1 MLPSFSPQPLPR
13 ISFEPFTTLCSLSPP
28 VLPTTNVLLSKCLLM
43 LSSSDSLDE
52 YFFYFGIELF
62 YASIGHLTPRHHLF
76 HRLHGCRHQC
86 LLLREPCESP
96 YRRSWLLEATR
107 QALFWPLKEEAKVLR
122 FPFPLSVD
130 RSRIVSAPARVV
142 ARGRSTCSTSRTVS
156 KSWKKRTRNY
166 TKSLTTIFPRPLVW
180 LVVTAPFYSGN
191 QKPQGGNIK
200 ENGAGI
206 LSCSHC
212 HA

>member
-13 ISFEPFTTLCSLSPP
+13 ISFEPLTTRCSLSPP

-52 YFFYFGIELF
+52 YLFYFGIELF
-62 YASIGHLTPRHHLF
+62 YASIDHLF

-142 ARGRSTCSTSRTVS
+142 ARGRSTCSTPATVS
-156 KSWKKRTRNY
+156 KSGKKRTRNY
-166 TKSLTTIFPRPLVW
+166 TKSLTTIFPRPLV
-180 LVVTAPFYSGN
+180 
-191 QKPQGGNIK
+191 
-200 ENGAGI
+200 
-206 LSCSHC
+206 
-212 HA
+212 